1 MLKTQIVHS
10 ECVNGYTRIVESR
23 VICYLQHAGE
33 IRTETTHH
41 RMRQHAIKSMSL
53 KINSK
58 LPDAGTTIF
67 TIMSKMAQDHGAINL
82 SQGFPDFEPDEG
94 LINRV
99 EYHLR
104 SGKNQY
110 PPMIGIPELRAG
122 ISDKLKINSQID
134 VDSESEITVTS
145 GATEALYCAIQ
156 CVVRPG
162 DEVIVFDPAY
172 DSYEP
177 AVSLAGGK
185 TIHIPMTLP
194 DYGIDWQAVQQKLNS
209 NTRLII
215 INSPHNPSSSI
226 LKREDLDILAA
237 AIRPLNCFVLSDEVY
252 EHIIFDGRTHVSVL
266 THDELRER
274 SMAVFSFGKTYHVT
288 GWKIGYCIA
297 PAELTVEFRKIH
309 QFNVFTTST
318 PMQWAIADFLES
330 NPQNYQQLSAFYQ
343 QKRDL
348 FCRLIECSRF
358 KLLPSAGTYFQL
370 ADYSRISDQTDIDF
384 ANWMTREKRVAVI
397 PLSPFYEEPPD
408 NRIVRFCF
416 AKQDETLKQ
425 AADIINTL

>member
-1 MLKTQIVHS
+1 
-10 ECVNGYTRIVESR
+10 
-23 VICYLQHAGE
+23 
-33 IRTETTHH
+33 
-41 RMRQHAIKSMSL
+41 
-53 KINSK
+53 
-58 LPDAGTTIF
+58 
-67 TIMSKMAQDHGAINL
+67 MSKMAQDHGAINL

-99 EYHLR
+99 EHHLR
-104 SGKNQY
+104 NGKNQY

-122 ISDKLKINSQID
+122 ISGKLKLNSQID

-226 LKREDLDILAA
+226 LQQEDLDTLAA

-252 EHIIFDGRTHVSVL
+252 EHIIFDGRAHVSVL

-348 FCRLIECSRF
+348 FCRLIEGSRF

-370 ADYSRISDQTDIDF
+370 ADYSRISDQTDTDF
-384 ANWMTREKRVAVI
+384 ANWMTQEKGVAVI

>member
-1 MLKTQIVHS
+1 MET
-10 ECVNGYTRIVESR
+10 R
-23 VICYLQHAGE
+23 VICYVTNML
-33 IRTETTHH
+33 R
-41 RMRQHAIKSMSL
+41 KL
-53 KINSK
+53 NSK

-67 TIMSKMAQDHGAINL
+67 TVMSKMAQDYGAINL

-94 LINRV
+94 LISRV
-99 EYHLR
+99 EYYLR
-104 SGKNQY
+104 NGRNQY
-110 PPMIGIPELRAG
+110 PPMTGIPELRAA
-122 ISDKLKINSQID
+122 ISRKLKTNSQVEI
-134 VDSESEITVTS
+134 DSESEITITS
-145 GATEALYCAIQ
+145 GATEALFCAIH

-177 AVSLAGGK
+177 AVTLAGGK

-194 DYGIDWQAVQQKLNS
+194 DYRIDWQAVQQKLNS

-215 INSPHNPSSSI
+215 INSPHNPSSSV
-226 LKREDLDILAA
+226 LQREDLDNLAE

-252 EHIIFDGRTHVSVL
+252 EHIIFDGREHASVL
-266 THDELRER
+266 THDELRNR

-297 PAELTVEFRKIH
+297 PAGLTTEFRKIH
-309 QFNVFTTST
+309 QFNVFTTPT

-330 NPQNYQQLSAFYQ
+330 NPQNYQQLGVFYQ
-343 QKRDL
+343 QKRDR
-348 FCRLIECSRF
+348 FCKMIEGSRF

-370 ADYSRISDQTDIDF
+370 ADYSRIADKTDTRF
-384 ANWMTREKRVAVI
+384 ANWMTQEKGVAVI
-397 PLSPFYEEPPD
+397 PLSPFYKEPPD
-408 NRIVRFCF
+408 SKMIRFCF
-416 AKQDETLKQ
+416 AKQDATLQQ